1 MVSTPWSEKSLLEAI
16 QFPCW
21 GRSRLEDGPL
31 RFRAERSERSTR
43 GRPLHPGALAGLAE
57 RSPEGAEERRTPCN
71 AVHPAL
77 PQQGPPSTVL
87 GRKCQ
92 DRFIED
98 FLDWSTTLRSGFVP
112 EGLDFLERCR
122 PRSCCGGARE
132 ATLCLWI
139 SLYEEL
145 VHGWGCS
152 RPAAPRAIER
162 RGRNRWNAAAC
173 LRASWYLSMTESTA
187 SPNSPEGAS
196 GASIRK
202 TLSFS
207 FMSDRVNH
215 KCLSA
220 ATSAALPWT
229 AQWHGRSHWWRGEL
243 NQRFSSALRYH
254 SNWFARPHLALS
266 AGRLDMLVAHT
277 SCEDMCQP
285 DLLPCTPCPQRWWHA
300 QRLGGQDRS
309 LQRRCRTGWQ
319 IARERLFNPGYRS
332 VTTLA

>member
-1 MVSTPWSEKSLLEAI
+1 MELWQGWQNDLQRALRRDGHRVMRCTLL
-16 QFPCW
+16 F
-21 GRSRLEDGPL
+21 L
-31 RFRAERSERSTR
+31 
-43 GRPLHPGALAGLAE
+43 
-57 RSPEGAEERRTPCN
+57 
-71 AVHPAL
+71 
-77 PQQGPPSTVL
+77 QQGPPSTVL
-87 GRKCQ
+87 GCKCQ

-98 FLDWSTTLRSGFVP
+98 FLDWSTTLSSGFVP

-122 PRSCCGGARE
+122 PRSRCGGARE
-132 ATLCLWI
+132 AMLCLWI

-152 RPAAPRAIER
+152 RPAAPRATER

-173 LRASWYLSMTESTA
+173 LRASWYLSTTESTA

-196 GASIRK
+196 RPSIRK

-220 ATSAALPWT
+220 ATGLTLVLSTSAAMDRPM
-229 AQWHGRSHWWRGEL
+229 ARAVWRGEL
-243 NQRFSSALRYH
+243 NQRFSSALWYH

-266 AGRLDMLVAHT
+266 ACRLDMLVAQT
-277 SCEDMCQP
+277 SCEDMRQP
-285 DLLPCTPCPQRWWHA
+285 DLLPCTPCPPALMIHA
-300 QRLGGQDRS
+300 GGQDWS

-319 IARERLFNPGYRS
+319 IARERLFNAGHRS
-332 VTTLA
+332 VTTLT